1 MQGLIRDVMAGLDLR
16 AASFIVT
23 VYGDVV
29 VPRGGVLW
37 TGSLIALCA
46 RVGIN
51 ESLVRTAVSRLVA
64 ARQISG
70 VRVGRRSYYRLD
82 AQAEREFGRAAR
94 LLYAPVEA
102 PRGWQILFAPD
113 LEDEAIRRLRLGRMG
128 GAVYIRPD
136 RGQDIPPGALE
147 FAAASPQDI
156 GALAQFWDLDALN
169 AGYRD
174 MLARFR
180 LLEQEVQGAGLPDD
194 LALVARLLL
203 VHLYRGVML
212 RDPRLPDAA
221 LPVDWQGHRARDLF
235 RRLYLELTP
244 LADRWTGAHCEGVAG
259 LLPAETPETTRRIA
273 GLLAARH

>member
-82 AQAEREFGRAAR
+82 VQAEREFGRAAR
-94 LLYAPVEA
+94 LLYAPAVA
-102 PRGWQILFAPD
+102 ARGWQILFAPD
-113 LEDEAIRRLRLGRMG
+113 LDDEAIHRLRLGRMG

-147 FAAASPQDI
+147 FTAAAPRDI
-156 GALAQFWDLDALN
+156 GALARFWDLGALN

-174 MLARFR
+174 VLARFR
-180 LLEQEVQGAGLPDD
+180 TLDAGMAPQDLPDD

-221 LPVDWQGHRARDLF
+221 LPSDWAGHEARALF
-235 RRLYLELTP
+235 HRLYLRLTP
-244 LADRWTGAHCEGVAG
+244 AADRWIGAHLEGVDR
-259 LLPAETPETTRRIA
+259 LLPAETPETSRRVA
-273 GLLAARH
+273 GLLSANA